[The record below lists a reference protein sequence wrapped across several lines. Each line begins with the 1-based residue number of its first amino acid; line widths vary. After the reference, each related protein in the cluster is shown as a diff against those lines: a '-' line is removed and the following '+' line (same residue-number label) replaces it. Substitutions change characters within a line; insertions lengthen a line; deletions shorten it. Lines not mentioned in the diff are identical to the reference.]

1 MMKSML
7 DIYDCI
13 PRIELMYS
21 RFIDN
26 DKQNLQ
32 IDARREKTRS
42 YIYATKPSSK
52 NVGKQFCVIFSA
64 NQLVQ
69 SAKRNL
75 LIAYSRTISQFDECQ
90 KTEERDNYLKINLQR
105 VKIYIAFRLIKRR
118 NASFS

>member
-42 YIYATKPSSK
+42 YIYATKPS
-52 NVGKQFCVIFSA
+52 
-64 NQLVQ
+64 
-69 SAKRNL
+69 
-75 LIAYSRTISQFDECQ
+75 
-90 KTEERDNYLKINLQR
+90 
-105 VKIYIAFRLIKRR
+105 
-118 NASFS
+118 

>member
-1 MMKSML
+1 MMKYML
-7 DIYDCI
+7 DINDCI

-52 NVGKQFCVIFSA
+52 NVGEQF
-64 NQLVQ
+64 
-69 SAKRNL
+69 
-75 LIAYSRTISQFDECQ
+75 
-90 KTEERDNYLKINLQR
+90 
-105 VKIYIAFRLIKRR
+105 
-118 NASFS
+118 